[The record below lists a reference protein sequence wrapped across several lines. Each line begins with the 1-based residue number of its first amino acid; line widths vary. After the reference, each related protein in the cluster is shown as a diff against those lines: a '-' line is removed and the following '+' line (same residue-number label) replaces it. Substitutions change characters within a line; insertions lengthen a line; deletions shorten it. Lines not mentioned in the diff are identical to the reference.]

1 MLIFC
6 ERTLTYT
13 HILFLSPPL
22 YNTLQQQRNISST
35 ILKTSENILCSIDVI
50 VCGQCFVVEVHN
62 NQIPTMADNYSQ
74 CTLLRSI
81 DHEAIKTPKVLCWL
95 DWLQCTPY
103 TDLIYIYIY
112 GTDAECIWKYCW
124 NLGFLEI
131 KYHTPTT
138 ARTISCMCNILV
150 ENTNLI

>member
-1 MLIFC
+1 MPNIDDKKLP
-6 ERTLTYT
+6 YT
-13 HILFLSPPL
+13 VIK
-22 YNTLQQQRNISST
+22 NTLQQRRNISSA

-50 VCGQCFVVEVHN
+50 VCGQCFVIEVYN

-74 CTLLRSI
+74 CTLLRGI
-81 DHEAIKTPKVLCWL
+81 DHEAIKTPKVLCWI

-103 TDLIYIYIY
+103 TDIYVYIWD
-112 GTDAECIWKYCW
+112 GCGMCIKYCW

-131 KYHTPTT
+131 NYHTPTT

-150 ENTNLI
+150 ENTNLA